1 MYTLTSDSSNRSD
14 SDNTHSIKR
23 ATLLGGEEG
32 GGEVLGQSL
41 QSQHQLHLRHNSQE
55 HKCRAHLDIAY

>member
-41 QSQHQLHLRHNSQE
+41 QSQHQLHLRHSN
-55 HKCRAHLDIAY
+55 D